1 MSADSSAPHPSFG
14 CGSKLVTVKG
24 GPRRDEESYWVMSF
38 HPSLCFRT
46 PSRARANELL
56 ADWNS
61 PIDSIADSFS
71 KGRPGDTLTASG
83 GTSVWVSLIDQ
94 LQSGQLRS
102 DAPHF
107 FMSNRDGQPVYD
119 SQGNW
124 NLPKTDLRQLISSF
138 DTHMQKTVT
147 LGFTSDGLPARTIIT
162 VADLT
167 ERTLGELVANP
178 TSWGPAP
185 QQASDRGG
193 AASIESWLQTTD

>member
-1 MSADSSAPHPSFG
+1 
-14 CGSKLVTVKG
+14 
-24 GPRRDEESYWVMSF
+24 MSF
-38 HPSLCFRT
+38 HPSLCFRI

-61 PIDSIADSFS
+61 PIESIADSFS
-71 KGRPGDTLTASG
+71 EGRPGDTLTASG

-124 NLPKTDLRQLISSF
+124 NTDLRQLISSF
-138 DTHMQKTVT
+138 DTNMPKTVT

-167 ERTLGELVANP
+167 EGTLGELVANP
-178 TSWGPAP
+178 NSWGSAR
-185 QQASDRGG
+185 QQAAEGG
-193 AASIESWLQTTD
+193 VASVESWLQTTD